1 MMLPL
6 ALVMLRVE
14 DGIATVVIT
23 RDWGDGRGEEK
34 EEEDRDE
41 EEEDEV
47 DEESLRGTDVVE
59 C

>member
-34 EEEDRDE
+34 
-41 EEEDEV
+41 V
-47 DEESLRGTDVVE
+47 DSAYSLR
-59 C
+59 